1 MHFESLWRDI
11 RFAFGIF
18 RRSPAVA
25 LTVVGTLA
33 VALGLN
39 AVAYSF
45 VNAYMF
51 KPAAVRDPA
60 ALYLASWENRG
71 GFFHRFSW
79 VEAERF
85 GRDMAG
91 VFSEIYVSM
100 PQIVTRING
109 RPAMG
114 TFAASK
120 YHPLPPQMRAA
131 RIPRA
136 MSFKSSTRNRWPA
149 PSRRGRRRRGNIQ
162 RSS

>member
-11 RFAFGIF
+11 RFAFRIF

-91 VFSEIYVSM
+91 VFCEIYVSM

-114 TFAASK
+114 TFAAASTTLSHRRCVQLG
-120 YHPLPPQMRAA
+120 YRAQCLSRA
-131 RIPRA
+131 QREIDGPRRHGVDEA
-136 MSFKSSTRNRWPA
+136 
-149 PSRRGRRRRGNIQ
+149 RRGNIQ